1 MNTKAY
7 LIVVI
12 CIAWGAVFFNSSA
25 RSQTL
30 DPIVDYRYAG
40 EVVRDADGKTS
51 RSTKVINAF
60 KKQWAC
66 PSTGLHKGACPGW
79 AIDHVIPL
87 ACGGRDAVY
96 NMAWM
101 PDEGKSCA
109 ADYCKDRYERKVYGG
124 NDMGP
129 GCP

>member
-12 CIAWGAVFFNSSA
+12 CIAWGAVFFNTA
-25 RSQTL
+25 EAQTL

-101 PDEGKSCA
+101 PDESKSCA

>member
-1 MNTKAY
+1 MRKSVLAFAVVG
-7 LIVVI
+7 IVLAIGVR
-12 CIAWGAVFFNSSA
+12 CATA
-25 RSQTL
+25 QEL

-40 EVVRDADGKTS
+40 EVIRNADGTTK
-51 RSTKVINAF
+51 RSTRVINAF
-60 KKQWAC
+60 KKMWAC

-96 NMAWM
+96 NMAWI
-101 PDEGKSCA
+101 PDAGKSCA

-124 NDMGP
+124 NDLSE

>member
-1 MNTKAY
+1 MSKVLTFLGFCA
-7 LIVVI
+7 
-12 CIAWGAVFFNSSA
+12 AWFFILTQFPA
-25 RSQTL
+25 DAQVL

-40 EVVRDADGKTS
+40 EVIRDADGKTS

-66 PSTGLHKGACPGW
+66 PSTGLHKGPCPGW

>member
-1 MNTKAY
+1 MRN
-7 LIVVI
+7 LIYVYIFLLLTLWLVTMT
-12 CIAWGAVFFNSSA
+12 VH
-25 RSQTL
+25 SQTL

-40 EVVRDADGKTS
+40 EVVRDADGS
-51 RSTKVINAF
+51 IHRSTKVINAF
-60 KKQWAC
+60 KKVWAC

-79 AIDHVIPL
+79 SIDHVIPL
-87 ACGGRDAVY
+87 ACGGRDAVF
-96 NMAWM
+96 NMSWM
-101 PDEGKSCA
+101 PDDGKSCP

>member
-1 MNTKAY
+1 MSKVLTFMGF
-7 LIVVI
+7 
-12 CIAWGAVFFNSSA
+12 CIAWFVILVAFPADAQV
-25 RSQTL
+25 L

-40 EVVRDADGKTS
+40 EVIRDADGKTS

-96 NMAWM
+96 NMAWL

>member
-1 MNTKAY
+1 MSKVLTFMGF
-7 LIVVI
+7 
-12 CIAWGAVFFNSSA
+12 CIAWFVILVAFPA
-25 RSQTL
+25 DAQTL

-87 ACGGRDAVY
+87 ACGGRDAVF

-101 PDEGKSCA
+101 PGEGKSCA

>member
-40 EVVRDADGKTS
+40 EVVRDADGKTL
-51 RSTKVINAF
+51 RSTRVINAF

-87 ACGGRDAVY
+87 ACGGRDAVF
-96 NMAWM
+96 NMAWI

>member
-51 RSTKVINAF
+51 RSIKVINAF

-79 AIDHVIPL
+79 AVDHVIPL

>member
-1 MNTKAY
+1 MTKTTKAI
-7 LIVVI
+7 LIAVI
-12 CIAWGAVFFNSSA
+12 LVWAWVFWGTA
-25 RSQTL
+25 RAQAL

-40 EVVRDADGKTS
+40 EVVRDADGS
-51 RSTKVINAF
+51 IHRSTKVINAF

-66 PSTGLHKGACPGW
+66 PSTGLHKGPCPGW
-79 AIDHVIPL
+79 AIDHTIPL
-87 ACGGRDAVY
+87 ACGGKDAVF
-96 NMAWM
+96 NMAWI

-124 NDMGP
+124 NELSP

>member
-12 CIAWGAVFFNSSA
+12 CIAWGTVFFNSSA

-40 EVVRDADGKTS
+40 EVIRDADGKTS

-60 KKQWAC
+60 KKHWAC
-66 PSTGLHKGACPGW
+66 PSTGLHKGPCPGW

-87 ACGGRDAVY
+87 ACGGRDAVF
-96 NMAWM
+96 NMAWI